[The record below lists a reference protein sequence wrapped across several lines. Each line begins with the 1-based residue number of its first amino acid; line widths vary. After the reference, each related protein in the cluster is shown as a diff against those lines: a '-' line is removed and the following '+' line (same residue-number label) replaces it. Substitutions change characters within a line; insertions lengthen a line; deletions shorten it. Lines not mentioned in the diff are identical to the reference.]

1 MTGCDGVMSGCGL
14 LADPTLFAGSCRGNG
29 GGGDSSVGG
38 TGSASASETLQ
49 HCKPGREGNG
59 LSEQL
64 QQHCCGSAPPPSA
77 AVALEYVRLAHIYS
91 ATHQQVTKH
100 LRAYLGLILKTRPL
114 MRAKIL
120 AFRGGEAAPR
130 TNRRDPKGHVVDDL
144 TMAEARTNSPAL
156 ARGAAFDE
164 LCALLEELE
173 HDLASPIEV
182 PMSVC
187 RP

>member
-1 MTGCDGVMSGCGL
+1 MSGCGL

-29 GGGDSSVGG
+29 GGDSSVGNG
-38 TGSASASETLQ
+38 RASASEKLQ
-49 HCKPGREGNG
+49 YCKPGREGND

-64 QQHCCGSAPPPSA
+64 QQQCCSSAPPPSA
-77 AVALEYVRLAHIYS
+77 AVALEYVRLADIYG

-100 LRAYLGLILKTRPL
+100 LSAYLGPILKTRPL

-120 AFRGGEAAPR
+120 AFRGGEAAPG
-130 TNRRDPKGHVVDDL
+130 TNRQGPKGHVVDDI
-144 TMAEARTNSPAL
+144 TMAEARTNAPAL

-164 LCALLEELE
+164 LRALLEELE
-173 HDLASPIEV
+173 HDLASPREV